1 MFFQDAPPP
10 EPCISLAIHG
20 RLLEQDYDFFNLSRK
35 LGPDEILIRWKW
47 RVSLRVDAVVL
58 GALEGDR
65 LEADSVQH
73 QEYRED
79 YGRTFL
85 FIQHDGE
92 YRLRGISP
100 RVLSSRGDL
109 ARAAADWGGQ
119 LCNDTEARTS

>member
-20 RLLEQDYDFFNLSRK
+20 RLLEQDYDFYPEPEV
-35 LGPDEILIRWKW
+35 GPDEILIRWKW
-47 RVSLRVDAVVL
+47 RVTLRVDAVVL
-58 GALEGDR
+58 GALDGDR
-65 LEADSVQH
+65 LQADSVQH

-85 FIQHDGE
+85 FIRHGGE

-100 RVLSSRGDL
+100 RTLSSRGDL

-119 LCNDTEARTS
+119 LCDHAEARTS